1 MNWPNRVYN
10 WLKYAQE
17 WLYPSTCFLCGQP
30 SHDSMALCNGC
41 LADLPRNDNGCHCCG
56 SPLSSVA
63 TVCGPC
69 SSKPQPMK
77 RSYAPLRYAPP
88 VDYML
93 QQMKFHQKLELIP
106 LMADLIA
113 ESVSRREG
121 ELPQVL
127 LPVPLHH
134 TRLKERGYNQA
145 LELAREISGRLGIP
159 VDWQTC
165 RRQRNTLAQTSLQGK
180 ERRSNLKGAFESLGA
195 LPSHVA
201 IIDDVVTTGATV
213 QEFAK
218 TLRQAGVET
227 VEVWACARAGAER

>member
-1 MNWPNRVYN
+1 M
-10 WLKYAQE
+10 Q
-17 WLYPSTCFLCGQP
+17 
-30 SHDSMALCNGC
+30 
-41 LADLPRNDNGCHCCG
+41 
-56 SPLSSVA
+56 
-63 TVCGPC
+63 
-69 SSKPQPMK
+69 

-88 VDYML
+88 VDYLL
-93 QQMKFHQKLELIP
+93 QQMKFHQKLELVP
-106 LMADLIA
+106 LMAELIA
-113 ESVSRREG
+113 GSVSRREG

-134 TRLKERGYNQA
+134 TRLRERGYNQA

-180 ERRSNLKGAFESLGA
+180 ERRSNLKGAFESLGG

-218 TLRQAGVET
+218 TLRKAGVET
-227 VEVWACARAGAER
+227 VEVWACARAGAMR